1 MGFREV
7 PPTALNRY
15 KEALVFGLSV
25 VGLKTGKPMIEVEQR
40 REEKS
45 QGGEKCGREE
55 VGASETMLM
64 KGPECRMQPWAW
76 APGQTPS
83 RSALMPLL
91 LLSHTEALVTLMV
104 LKCKFNPTPFPMY
117 PTYSEPFL
125 CLPLFLG

>member
-25 VGLKTGKPMIEVEQR
+25 VGLETGKPMIEVEQR

-64 KGPECRMQPWAW
+64 KGPECRTQPWAW

-104 LKCKFNPTPFPMY
+104 LKCN
-117 PTYSEPFL
+117 L
-125 CLPLFLG
+125 ILPLSPCTPHTQNPSFAFPCF